1 MVRSLLAAWIK
12 ISLLISTTR
21 EERRAGDLDTKAL
34 SAEDESASSET
45 AGDNS
50 GSAFELWRGKH
61 SSEMREDQFAIL
73 NKMFYMKD
81 PMSLGEYAPITPEMK
96 EAVKAAINTNPD
108 AKYVIGTDTK
118 LVLLP
123 TYKVLKQQGVHF
135 YGNPEITVKN
145 EINPYQEDR
154 ATGKYTFKYTEALKE
169 MALKPQY
176 DLEKYLMY
184 PGIVESSK
192 TTNRGEVRA
201 ATLLS
206 NPMEYGIKMRG
217 PLCVFLGE
225 YGFLAVPETF
235 KLQSDTL
242 NYLRK
247 ILKHQKHEVDEIGKD
262 DVALD
267 YHEQSRSY
275 TVLPKQLK
283 LPKERPDFAT
293 IYSKK
298 DDVLKLAVASY
309 HFKATD
315 GKPHLPNLAADSTE
329 MKIASILPGLQL
341 DTHKY
346 GRGMKFALYGAN
358 SCLNAIV
365 TRFDEHG
372 HVNFLAN
379 IRPDNAHGDRGEFQM
394 TAGVIALECPEFGIN
409 TIQSQWPRLTDD
421 EKQVEDTGKLKN
433 DAERFARANIFKK
446 TFSGYD
452 WTKCAFNGQDGGS
465 YKWKELEKQ
474 CKATQIDAAFTKAC
488 EGYKACESSLAAT
501 REKVIDQLHSW
512 KFYKLRAG
520 IVDDQAGTNEAW
532 VETAYVW
539 HHIQG
544 NSDEELELF
553 NIGSPEPGTPQV
565 GAYVWRNIDMR
576 TKMPPNQGERRTTQ
590 RALSPGKPTSG
601 NLLTEATYGYEEID
615 VEAPYD
621 PYVEYDLWHGD
632 HSLGARDVYNAVME
646 HFEFV
651 EPATR
656 SGGVAEGQT
665 WFGKSKAK
673 RAWMSMHEPE
683 GWLARKFRK
692 GIMG

>member
-315 GKPHLPNLAADSTE
+315 GKPHLPNLAV
-329 MKIASILPGLQL
+329 
-341 DTHKY
+341 
-346 GRGMKFALYGAN
+346 ALA
-358 SCLNAIV
+358 
-365 TRFDEHG
+365 EHSRCG
-372 HVNFLAN
+372 
-379 IRPDNAHGDRGEFQM
+379 GDR
-394 TAGVIALECPEFGIN
+394 A
-409 TIQSQWPRLTDD
+409 WD
-421 EKQVEDTGKLKN
+421 EV
-433 DAERFARANIFKK
+433 R
-446 TFSGYD
+446 
-452 WTKCAFNGQDGGS
+452 
-465 YKWKELEKQ
+465 
-474 CKATQIDAAFTKAC
+474 
-488 EGYKACESSLAAT
+488 
-501 REKVIDQLHSW
+501 
-512 KFYKLRAG
+512 
-520 IVDDQAGTNEAW
+520 
-532 VETAYVW
+532 
-539 HHIQG
+539 
-544 NSDEELELF
+544 
-553 NIGSPEPGTPQV
+553 
-565 GAYVWRNIDMR
+565 
-576 TKMPPNQGERRTTQ
+576 
-590 RALSPGKPTSG
+590 
-601 NLLTEATYGYEEID
+601 
-615 VEAPYD
+615 
-621 PYVEYDLWHGD
+621 
-632 HSLGARDVYNAVME
+632 
-646 HFEFV
+646 
-651 EPATR
+651 
-656 SGGVAEGQT
+656 
-665 WFGKSKAK
+665 WF
-673 RAWMSMHEPE
+673 W
-683 GWLARKFRK
+683 
-692 GIMG
+692 